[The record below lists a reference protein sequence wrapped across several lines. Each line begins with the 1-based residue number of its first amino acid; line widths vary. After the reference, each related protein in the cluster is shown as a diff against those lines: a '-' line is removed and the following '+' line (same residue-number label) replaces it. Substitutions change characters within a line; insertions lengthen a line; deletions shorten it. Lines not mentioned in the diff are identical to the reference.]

1 MEAVGS
7 LLCHGHISSWL
18 CSCVDKMLD
27 WPHQSLHVCV
37 SIALIQWIPLRAK
50 SLSKYLAT
58 SNFSLQTP
66 TQSQVFTPT
75 LSYWALQLPDNYLS
89 FSLEGWRNSEW
100 MMYSFIMCWIVNRIS
115 STYVLLGRVQ
125 CFGTHGMGEITVC
138 LYIWALH
145 NCICRIYKMGLSLQS
160 LTFTPVVHICIDS
173 SSHTVHCCIVL
184 SVQWAKSWYVVELG
198 TGFNVLFLW
207 RETQKEPSS
216 VVFSQK
222 TRTFSVF
229 KCGLGK
235 MTGGLEM

>member
-1 MEAVGS
+1 MHRIEFNLSALKYNYTSSFSHPVGKNHSVWDNTQISFKMEAVGS

-75 LSYWALQLPDNYLS
+75 LSYWALQLPNNYLS

-100 MMYSFIMCWIVNRIS
+100 MMYSFIMCWIVNRGYRAPI
-115 STYVLLGRVQ
+115 Y
-125 CFGTHGMGEITVC
+125 C
-138 LYIWALH
+138 L
-145 NCICRIYKMGLSLQS
+145 
-160 LTFTPVVHICIDS
+160 
-173 SSHTVHCCIVL
+173 
-184 SVQWAKSWYVVELG
+184 VE
-198 TGFNVLFLW
+198 FNVLAHTEWVKLLCVYIFELYIIAFVEFTKW
-207 RETQKEPSS
+207 D
-216 VVFSQK
+216 
-222 TRTFSVF
+222 
-229 KCGLGK
+229 
-235 MTGGLEM
+235 